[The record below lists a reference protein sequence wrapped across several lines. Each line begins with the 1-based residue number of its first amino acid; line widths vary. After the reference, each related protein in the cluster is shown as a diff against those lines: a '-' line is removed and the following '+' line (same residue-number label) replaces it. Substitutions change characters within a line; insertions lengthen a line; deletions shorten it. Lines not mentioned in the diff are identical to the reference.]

1 VIDEL
6 GTLRQLGVGV
16 VSLLGVTADL
26 LLTGG
31 DMLLSIS
38 DILFSITALAQGRIG
53 LEFGIDQ
60 ELARKAF
67 LAVAVLYL
75 TNLVGKLYDRLT
87 TENDS

>member
-1 VIDEL
+1 MIEL
-6 GTLRQLGVGV
+6 GTVRQLAVGL

-31 DMLLSIS
+31 DMLLAVS
-38 DILFSITALAQGRIG
+38 DILFSITALAQGRLG
-53 LEFGIDQ
+53 VEFGIDQ
-60 ELARKAF
+60 DIARKAF

-87 TENDS
+87 EDDS